1 MRETHRRGSTPT
13 SRTDRTRRSEVP
25 PADDLPLS
33 PAGETQ
39 NPSVAEPQSS
49 AQPAID
55 QPGPAAAEQPQ
66 KQDTIRLAAVQDVR
80 EARQREEA
88 QREHAVDTDR
98 TVQEAYAPR
107 RRRSDR
113 KGHRQ
118 QRPRRS
124 PAGVAVRAVAVL
136 LVLSAV
142 AVVVPRAPLADLVPE
157 GMPGFTRPRATAAP
171 EPTPAPTRSAPPA
184 VDYGSRIVILDAL
197 STSQSL
203 PAFGDAFEGQL
214 RLFGSIN
221 GVEPAYVRCQG
232 DALAQEYAKLTA
244 AGTPP
249 VFVFGPYGALLPL
262 AGDMSDLTDAV
273 EKLDLSPGLA
283 ALTEDRR
290 LLALTASFHGVFVRK
305 SVWRGDLPGSYA
317 ELLSGAQALGGDA
330 PASFPLGLPLGCAAG
345 EAFCRDLLAAYGAD
359 LSQPQSCSV
368 QDVAAALAWFQT
380 AFDQRLSP
388 TDSLYWDENQ
398 ARNAVQSGV
407 SAVTA
412 GDSALLLGLESDVT
426 QDLQLLA
433 PLQGPKA
440 RISAVRLTAMAMP
453 SAANPEAAARL
464 FETYVAGP
472 RLLEQALAQEPA
484 GVLPAPN
491 ALLDA
496 QDVAD
501 NPWAGWLGGLQDV
514 TIRGD
519 STASDRTAAQA
530 VASVVLG
537 GYTPEQAAAWLLN
550 LQ

>member
-1 MRETHRRGSTPT
+1 M
-13 SRTDRTRRSEVP
+13 
-25 PADDLPLS
+25 
-33 PAGETQ
+33 
-39 NPSVAEPQSS
+39 AEPPQSS
-49 AQPAID
+49 AQPANER
-55 QPGPAAAEQPQ
+55 PGTDAAEQPRQ
-66 KQDTIRLAAVQDVR
+66 QDTIRLAALQGARDP
-80 EARQREEA
+80 RQREA
-88 QREHAVDTDR
+88 ALREHAVDTDR

-107 RRRSDR
+107 HRRSDR
-113 KGHRQ
+113 KGHK

-142 AVVVPRAPLADLVPE
+142 AVVVPRTPLADLVPE

-171 EPTPAPTRSAPPA
+171 TPTPAPTRNAPPA

-197 STSQSL
+197 STSQGL

-221 GVEPAYVRCQG
+221 SVEPAYVRCQG
-232 DALAQEYAKLTA
+232 DMLAQEYAKLTA

-249 VFVFGPYGALLPL
+249 VFVFGPYSALLPL
-262 AGDMSDLTDAV
+262 ADDMRDLSEAV
-273 EKLDLSPGLA
+273 QTLDFSPGLA
-283 ALTEDRR
+283 ALAEDRR

-305 SVWRGDLPGSYA
+305 SLWRGDLPGSYN

-345 EAFCRDLLAAYGAD
+345 EAFCRDMLAAYGAD
-359 LSQPQSCSV
+359 LSQPQSCTV

-398 ARNAVQSGV
+398 ARNAAQSGV
-407 SAVTA
+407 SAVIA
-412 GDSALLLGLESDVT
+412 GDAALLQDMDSDVA
-426 QDLQLLA
+426 QDMQLLA

-440 RISAVRLTAMAMP
+440 RVSAVSLTAMAMP
-453 SAANPEAAARL
+453 SAANPEAAARM

-472 RLLEQALAQEPA
+472 KLLEQALAQQPA
-484 GVLPAPN
+484 GVLSAPR
-491 ALLDA
+491 ALLEA

-501 NPWAGWLGGLQDV
+501 NPWAGWLDGLQDV
-514 TIRGD
+514 TMRGD
-519 STASDRTAAQA
+519 STASERTAAQA
-530 VASVVLG
+530 VASIALG
-537 GYTPEQAAAWLLN
+537 GYTPDQAAAWLLN